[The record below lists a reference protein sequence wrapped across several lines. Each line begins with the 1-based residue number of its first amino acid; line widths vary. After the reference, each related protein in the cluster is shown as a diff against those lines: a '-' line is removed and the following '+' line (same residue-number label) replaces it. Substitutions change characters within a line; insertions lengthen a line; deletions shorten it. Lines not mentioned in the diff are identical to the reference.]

1 MTLRTH
7 CREGETRYDVL
18 INRTTGD
25 TLGSLTV
32 SLKLYQLRAQ
42 AKKHPERVFNTLHHL
57 IDVDFLFE
65 AYHRTKKDAAAGV
78 DEITGEDYAVNLTE
92 NLQSLYTRY
101 KEGNYVAPFV
111 RRVWISKEDGSQRPI
126 GIPAFEDKILQR
138 AIAMI
143 LGAIYEIDFYD
154 FSYGFREKRSAHQAI
169 KSIRDA
175 CYKEKVSVVIDADI
189 SKFFD
194 NMPHDRIR
202 DILKLRINDGH
213 ILRIIGKW
221 LKAGVVEDG
230 QLHYPACGSPQGG
243 VISPLIANIFLHHV
257 LDEWFVEQ
265 AKPRLRGKSFLVR
278 FADDFVLGCENA
290 EDAQRMMRV
299 LPKRFAKF
307 GLTIHPDKSKMIKFK
322 WPSKFTAKPNTG
334 TFDFLGF
341 THYWGRSRNGVWV
354 IKRQTM
360 KKRQARAMR
369 NLYQYCRF
377 NRHEPV
383 AEQFKKLSSKLHGL
397 YNYYGIIGNYR
408 ALWMLYEE
416 VRKIWCKWLGRRT
429 RNGYISWD
437 KFERFLK
444 DWQLPR
450 PRISAQV

>member
-416 VRKIWCKWLGRRT
+416 VRKTWCKWLGRRT

-437 KFERFLK
+437 KFECFLK